1 MINQGNRVQANY
13 RENRALSRCSR
24 IDLTTGRI
32 FWHIYRDQHSPADK
46 SNSVM
51 RRPKILS
58 MLVVAMAKSA
68 YEWRKKGDAFKRG
81 GRLEEAIRCYD
92 AGLLMNPS
100 DPFLWYG
107 KGNALYWMK
116 NYTEAIECQDRA
128 LALNPRLDRPW
139 YDKGNIFRDM
149 GDYAEALLCYDRA
162 IERATRP
169 AYPWYGKGTTYQRMG
184 DYTEA
189 LSCYD
194 RAIALNSTL
203 GKPWLMKGDIY
214 ANTGALAQAMECYQK
229 ALAAEPRLHEA
240 KSQIKVLKAKLQET
254 SPPATTTWPDSG
266 PDTLASR
273 YEQMR
278 LIGRGGFA
286 RVYQARRRSDEEI
299 VAVKVPQIDE
309 KNSSLFIKE
318 VAAWYNL
325 RHPNIVTLYHAD
337 IYPVPLIEM
346 EYVGGY
352 TDGDMHVKDLAD
364 LPKPI
369 PFALAFDFIR
379 SIADG
384 LIYAHDKGIYH
395 LDLKP
400 QNILLD
406 DEGNPKITDFGLAGI
421 GARNSLSMQVGFSPL
436 YAAPEQIDPATFGK
450 PDART
455 DIYLLGMIF
464 YELLTGEMPYEG
476 SSPTALFGMIL
487 SGKTRIILPSI
498 HDPTLRLYDG
508 IFEKLIA
515 RKKEDRFQS
524 VEEFID
530 ALNAITDLESLT
542 LDRVTEELKES
553 LLVSTNP
560 DEIRYL
566 TQRLVGVIAELI
578 LIHARANNRKELLYA
593 LTDLGYLTKA
603 YQEDLD
609 QACRGIEYMIAEGI
623 SIQSDRIDML
633 EMLCRNIE
641 RENMKM

>member
-1 MINQGNRVQANY
+1 
-13 RENRALSRCSR
+13 
-24 IDLTTGRI
+24 
-32 FWHIYRDQHSPADK
+32 
-46 SNSVM
+46 
-51 RRPKILS
+51 
-58 MLVVAMAKSA
+58 MAKNA
-68 YEWRKKGDAFKRG
+68 YQWRKEGDAYKRQG
-81 GRLEEAIRCYD
+81 HLGEAIRCYD
-92 AGLLMNPS
+92 AGLLIDPS
-100 DPFLWYG
+100 DPLLWYG
-107 KGNALYWMK
+107 KGNALYKMK
-116 NYTEAIECQDRA
+116 NYTAAIECQDRA

-149 GDYAEALLCYDRA
+149 GDYAGALHCYDRA
-162 IERATRP
+162 IEKVPGSAH
-169 AYPWYGKGTTYQRMG
+169 PWYGKGTTYQRMG
-184 DYTEA
+184 NYAEA

-194 RAIALNSTL
+194 RAIALDSHL

-214 ANTGALAQAMECYQK
+214 ADTGALAQAMECYQK
-229 ALAAEPRLHEA
+229 AVAAEPRLYEA
-240 KSQIKVLKAKLQET
+240 ESRIKELRTKLQET
-254 SPPATTTWPDSG
+254 PFPPETARPDSG
-266 PDTLASR
+266 KGAPPSLASR
-273 YEQMR
+273 YEQMH
-278 LIGRGGFA
+278 LIGEGGFA
-286 RVYQARRRSDEEI
+286 AVYQARRRSDGKI
-299 VAVKVPQIDE
+299 VAVKIPRIDE

-352 TDGDMHVKDLAD
+352 TEGDMYIEDLAN
-364 LPKPI
+364 LQKPI
-369 PFALAFDFIR
+369 PFALAFHFTR
-379 SIADG
+379 QIADG
-384 LIYAHDKGIYH
+384 LIHAHSKGIYH

-406 DEGNPKITDFGLAGI
+406 DEGTPKITDFGLAGI
-421 GARNSLSMQVGFSPL
+421 GARSSLSMQVGFSPL

-487 SGKTRIILPSI
+487 SGNTRMLLPSV

-508 IFEKLIA
+508 TFEKLIA

-530 ALNAITDLESLT
+530 ALNALTDLESLT
-542 LDRVTEELKES
+542 LDGIAEELKES
-553 LLVSTNP
+553 LRASSSPGEIRRLSQKLVSVTK
-560 DEIRYL
+560 EI
-566 TQRLVGVIAELI
+566 A
-578 LIHARANNRKELLYA
+578 LIHARANNRRELLYA
-593 LTDLGYLTKA
+593 LTDLGCFTKA
-603 YQEDLD
+603 YQEHLN
-609 QACRGIEYMIAEGI
+609 QACREIEYMIAESI

-641 RENMKM
+641 RENRMA